1 VAIRRLSPQLTR
13 MNDPTSRSLES
24 RLRTALAG
32 QYRVEGLLGQGGMGS
47 VFRAHD
53 EALDRPV
60 AIKVVAPDVAA
71 SAELRQRFV
80 QESRTVARLRHPHI
94 VAVYTAGEA
103 EGLLYFVMEFVPGE
117 SLRDR
122 LTRVGQ
128 LSEAEAVPI
137 LRDIALALDYAHAQ
151 GLVHRDVK
159 PENVLLDRDTG
170 RAMLT
175 DFGVARAL
183 QGNLQI
189 TGAGFVLGSPRYM
202 SPEQASGDADID
214 GRSDLYS
221 LGLIAVEMLTG
232 APAVDAPTA
241 ASVLVKHLTE
251 AVPSLTGSAPATSPM
266 VATAIDRLL
275 EKDRDARWPHGRA
288 FAAAITG
295 DPMADTPSGPVTRAT
310 PTRHI
315 AAAGA
320 SPGAAVGGAKS
331 AALPRGRRAALLWGG
346 LAIAGLASLAVVLS
360 RPAGAREAER
370 AWLVAPFEVQAP
382 DNSLDWLREGGVN
395 MLTLSLEQWR
405 DLKVVEYERTLDLL
419 RDEKLAEAR
428 RISFDDAERLARRA
442 GVGRVVLGQLTLAG
456 DSLIATATL
465 YDTRAQDVVDR
476 ARVAALRTADPRS
489 VFEQLAGDLLNLAGG
504 PRVSLDLA
512 RQTTNSVDAYRLYLE
527 GLRSLNSWRLDTA
540 DSLFTQAIRRD
551 STFALA
557 YYRRSLGRGWR
568 NWSDTLNVADA
579 ERAVQFAA
587 RLPQRQQ
594 EIVRGHAELTS
605 AFRLL
610 QRGDPDAAR
619 ASLLASHERLA
630 RLVAV
635 DSLDAEAWYAF
646 ADAAYHL
653 VLNTPYGRSP
663 DSTAKYLNQSM
674 RAFQRTIALDST
686 FHLAYEHL
694 VSMYNQA
701 AVPRAFIVL
710 VGDSIKPGG
719 PVAYESRLG
728 TAAQV
733 EALRNAASVRAR
745 DAALGWIAADP
756 DAVQARKA
764 LSDNLLTAGM
774 ADSAIGVL
782 QAAMARSSTNDPSFA
797 WRILAIRARA
807 LRPGT
812 GAEAATMLASTPDDT
827 LRSLTLGERY
837 LILQDAM
844 SIGALTGR
852 PSLIGAAA
860 GTMTRTTDGMDLV
873 PGVKSVA
880 VAQWLS
886 LTMKAS
892 MGIPLTV
899 SDRQQL
905 SGVARQL
912 ESLPPQQR
920 DWLSAYMTFLATRD
934 VQHGEMAVR
943 TLTAQGDST
952 GYPELRALLAFE
964 RRDSVEARRLA
975 RTFPSVDSLRNSRIG
990 TTGLRMVT
998 RAVVLAELGDVR
1010 QALAVLELIDPARFS
1025 LSESVETTWAVY
1037 VRQFMLRGAL
1047 YERIGEPVKAR
1058 QAYER
1063 FLELWRDG
1071 EAPLE
1076 PQLRTA
1082 REAVARLRDAAPR
1095 SVGTSG
1101 GASGAPG
1108 R

>member
-1 VAIRRLSPQLTR
+1 
-13 MNDPTSRSLES
+13 MNDPASRTLES

-94 VAVYTAGEA
+94 VAVYSAGEA
-103 EGLLYFVMEFVPGE
+103 DGLLYFVMEFVPGE

-122 LTRVGQ
+122 LTREGR
-128 LSEAEAVPI
+128 LAEAEAVPI

-251 AVPSLTGSAPATSPM
+251 AVPSLSESAPATSPA
-266 VATAIDRLL
+266 VASAIDRLL
-275 EKDRDARWPHGRA
+275 AKDRDARWPHGRA
-288 FAAAITG
+288 FAAAVTG

-310 PTRHI
+310 PTRLI
-315 AAAGA
+315 
-320 SPGAAVGGAKS
+320 GAASGGKATKTP
-331 AALPRGRRAALLWGG
+331 ALGRRGLLVWGG
-346 LAIAGLASLAVVLS
+346 LAIATLASLAVVLS

-419 RDEKLAEAR
+419 RDERLDEAR

-527 GLRSLNSWRLDTA
+527 GLRSLNSWRLDAA

-653 VLNTPYGRSP
+653 VLNTSYGRSP

-719 PVAYESRLG
+719 PVAYETRLG
-728 TAAQV
+728 TPAQV

-745 DAALGWIAADP
+745 EAAMGWIAADP

-764 LSDNLLTAGM
+764 LADNLLTAGM

-782 QAAMARSSTNDPSFA
+782 QAAMARSSTNDPTFA

-812 GAEAATMLASTPDDT
+812 GAEAATMLAATPDDT
-827 LRSLTLGERY
+827 LRRLAVGERY

-852 PSLIGAAA
+852 PSLISAAA
-860 GTMTRTTDGMDLV
+860 GTMTRATDGMDIV
-873 PGVKSVA
+873 PGVKSAA
-880 VAQWLS
+880 VALWLS

-899 SDRQQL
+899 TDRQQL
-905 SGVARQL
+905 TGVARQL

-934 VQHGEMAVR
+934 VQHGELAVR
-943 TLTAQGDST
+943 TLAAQGDST
-952 GYPELRALLAFE
+952 GYPELRALLAIE
-964 RRDSVEARRLA
+964 RRDSSEARRLA
-975 RTFPSVDSLRNSRIG
+975 RSFPSVDSLRTSRIG

-1010 QALAVLELIDPARFS
+1010 QALAVLELIDPSRFL

-1095 SVGTSG
+1095 SAGTSG
-1101 GASGAPG
+1101 GAPS

>member
-1 VAIRRLSPQLTR
+1 
-13 MNDPTSRSLES
+13 MNDPASRTLES

-94 VAVYTAGEA
+94 VAVYSAGEA
-103 EGLLYFVMEFVPGE
+103 DGLLYFVMEFVPGE

-122 LTRVGQ
+122 LTREGR
-128 LSEAEAVPI
+128 LAEAEAVPI

-251 AVPSLTGSAPATSPM
+251 AVPSLSESAPATSPA
-266 VATAIDRLL
+266 VASAIDRLL
-275 EKDRDARWPHGRA
+275 AKDRDARWPHGRA
-288 FAAAITG
+288 FAAAVTG

-310 PTRHI
+310 PTRLI
-315 AAAGA
+315 
-320 SPGAAVGGAKS
+320 GAASGGKATKTP
-331 AALPRGRRAALLWGG
+331 ARGRRGLLVWGG
-346 LAIAGLASLAVVLS
+346 LAIATLASLAVVLS

-419 RDEKLAEAR
+419 RDERLDEAR

-527 GLRSLNSWRLDTA
+527 GLRSLNSWRLDAA

-653 VLNTPYGRSP
+653 VLNTSYGRSP

-719 PVAYESRLG
+719 PVAYETRLG
-728 TAAQV
+728 TPAQV

-745 DAALGWIAADP
+745 EAAMGWIAADP

-764 LSDNLLTAGM
+764 LADNLLTAGM

-782 QAAMARSSTNDPSFA
+782 QAAMARSSTNDPTFA

-812 GAEAATMLASTPDDT
+812 GAEAATMLAATPDDT
-827 LRSLTLGERY
+827 LRRLAVGERY

-852 PSLIGAAA
+852 PSLISAAA
-860 GTMTRTTDGMDLV
+860 GTMTRATDGMDIV
-873 PGVKSVA
+873 PGVKSAA
-880 VAQWLS
+880 VALWLS

-899 SDRQQL
+899 TDRQQL
-905 SGVARQL
+905 TGVARQL
-912 ESLPPQQR
+912 EGLPPQQR

-943 TLTAQGDST
+943 TLAAQGDST
-952 GYPELRALLAFE
+952 GYPELRALLAIE
-964 RRDSVEARRLA
+964 RRDSSEARRLA
-975 RTFPSVDSLRNSRIG
+975 RSFPSVDSLRTSRIG

-1095 SVGTSG
+1095 SAGTSG
-1101 GASGAPG
+1101 GAPG

>member
-1 VAIRRLSPQLTR
+1 
-13 MNDPTSRSLES
+13 
-24 RLRTALAG
+24 
-32 QYRVEGLLGQGGMGS
+32 MGS

-94 VAVYTAGEA
+94 VAVYSAGEA
-103 EGLLYFVMEFVPGE
+103 DGLLYFVMEFVPGE

-122 LTRVGQ
+122 LTREGH

-175 DFGVARAL
+175 DFGVARGL

-251 AVPSLTGSAPATSPM
+251 AVPSLGASSPTTSP
-266 VATAIDRLL
+266 VVSAAIDRLL
-275 EKDRDARWPHGRA
+275 LKDRDARWPHGRA
-288 FAAAITG
+288 FAAAVTG
-295 DPMADTPSGPVTRAT
+295 DPMADTPSGPVSRAT
-310 PTRHI
+310 PTRLI
-315 AAAGA
+315 
-320 SPGAAVGGAKS
+320 GAASSGTASKPP
-331 AALPRGRRAALLWGG
+331 ARGRRSLLLWGG
-346 LAIAGLASLAVVLS
+346 VAIAALASLAVVLS
-360 RPAGAREAER
+360 RPAGARGAER

-419 RDEKLAEAR
+419 RDEKLDEAR

-527 GLRSLNSWRLDTA
+527 GLRSLNSWRLDAA

-594 EIVRGHAELTS
+594 EIVRGHAELTT

-653 VLNTPYGRSP
+653 VLNTSYGRSP

-719 PVAYESRLG
+719 PVAYETRLG
-728 TAAQV
+728 TPAQV
-733 EALRNAASVRAR
+733 EALRTAASVRAR
-745 DAALGWIAADP
+745 EAAMGWIAADP

-764 LSDNLLTAGM
+764 LADNLLTAGM

-782 QAAMARSSTNDPSFA
+782 QAAMARSSTNDPTFA
-797 WRILAIRARA
+797 WRILAIRARS

-812 GAEAATMLASTPDDT
+812 GAEAATMLAATPDDS
-827 LRSLTLGERY
+827 LRRLAVGERY
-837 LILQDAM
+837 QILQDAM

-852 PSLIGAAA
+852 PSLISAAA
-860 GTMTRTTDGMDLV
+860 GMMTRATDGLDIV
-873 PGVKSVA
+873 PGVKSAA
-880 VAQWLS
+880 VALWLS

-892 MGIPLTV
+892 MGIPLSVT
-899 SDRQQL
+899 DRQQL

-912 ESLPPQQR
+912 EGLPPQQR

-943 TLTAQGDST
+943 TLAAQGDST
-952 GYPELRALLAFE
+952 GYPELRALIAIE
-964 RRDSVEARRLA
+964 RRDSSEARRLA
-975 RTFPSVDSLRNSRIG
+975 RRFPSVDSLRSSRIG

-1047 YERIGEPVKAR
+1047 YERIGEPIKAR

-1101 GASGAPG
+1101 AAGISPG

>member
-1 VAIRRLSPQLTR
+1 MAIRRLSPQLTR
-13 MNDPTSRSLES
+13 MNDPASRTLES

-94 VAVYTAGEA
+94 VAVYSAGEA
-103 EGLLYFVMEFVPGE
+103 DGLLYFVMEFVPGE

-122 LTRVGQ
+122 LTREDR
-128 LSEAEAVPI
+128 LAEAEAVPI

-251 AVPSLTGSAPATSPM
+251 AVPSLSESAPATSPA
-266 VATAIDRLL
+266 VASAIDRLL
-275 EKDRDARWPHGRA
+275 AKDRDARWPHGRA
-288 FAAAITG
+288 FAAAVTG

-310 PTRHI
+310 PTRLI
-315 AAAGA
+315 
-320 SPGAAVGGAKS
+320 GAASSGKATKTP
-331 AALPRGRRAALLWGG
+331 ARGRRGLLVWGG
-346 LAIAGLASLAVVLS
+346 LAIATLASLAVVLS

-419 RDEKLAEAR
+419 RDERLDEAR

-527 GLRSLNSWRLDTA
+527 GLRSLNSWRLDAA

-653 VLNTPYGRSP
+653 VLNTSYGRSP

-719 PVAYESRLG
+719 PVAYETRLG
-728 TAAQV
+728 TPAQV

-745 DAALGWIAADP
+745 EAAMGWIAADP

-764 LSDNLLTAGM
+764 LADNLLTAGM

-782 QAAMARSSTNDPSFA
+782 QAAMARSSTNDPTFA

-812 GAEAATMLASTPDDT
+812 GAEAATMLAATPDDT
-827 LRSLTLGERY
+827 LRRLAVGERY

-852 PSLIGAAA
+852 PSLISAAA
-860 GTMTRTTDGMDLV
+860 GTMTRATDGMDIV
-873 PGVKSVA
+873 PGVKSAA
-880 VAQWLS
+880 VALWLS

-899 SDRQQL
+899 TDRQQL
-905 SGVARQL
+905 TGVARQL
-912 ESLPPQQR
+912 EGLPPQQR

-943 TLTAQGDST
+943 TLAAQGDST
-952 GYPELRALLAFE
+952 GYPELRALLAIE
-964 RRDSVEARRLA
+964 RRDSSEARRLA
-975 RTFPSVDSLRNSRIG
+975 RSFPSVDSLRTSRIG

-1095 SVGTSG
+1095 SAGTSG
-1101 GASGAPG
+1101 GAPG

>member
-1 VAIRRLSPQLTR
+1 
-13 MNDPTSRSLES
+13 MNDPTSRTLES

-122 LTRVGQ
+122 LTRMGH

-251 AVPSLTGSAPATSPM
+251 AVPSLTDSAPATSPM
-266 VATAIDRLL
+266 VAAAIDRLL
-275 EKDRDARWPHGRA
+275 AKDRDARWPHGRA

-310 PTRHI
+310 PTRLI
-315 AAAGA
+315 
-320 SPGAAVGGAKS
+320 GAAS
-331 AALPRGRRAALLWGG
+331 AGMANKALPRGRRGLMLWGG
-346 LAIAGLASLAVVLS
+346 VAIAGLAALAVVLS

-527 GLRSLNSWRLDTA
+527 GLRSLNSWRLDAA

-568 NWSDTLNVADA
+568 NWSDTMNVADA

-610 QRGDPDAAR
+610 QRGDPDGAR
-619 ASLLASHERLA
+619 ATLLASHERLA
-630 RLVAV
+630 RLVSA

-701 AVPRAFIVL
+701 AVPRAFVVL

-728 TAAQV
+728 TPTQV

-745 DAALGWIAADP
+745 EAALGWIAADP

-764 LSDNLLTAGM
+764 LADNLLTAGM

-782 QAAMARSSTNDPSFA
+782 QAAMARSSTNDPTFA
-797 WRILAIRARA
+797 WRILAIRARS

-812 GAEAATMLASTPDDT
+812 GAEAATMLAATPDDS
-827 LRSLTLGERY
+827 LRRLAVGERY

-852 PSLIGAAA
+852 PSLISAAA
-860 GTMTRTTDGMDLV
+860 GTMTRATDGMDIV
-873 PGVKSVA
+873 PGVKSAA

-905 SGVARQL
+905 SSVARQL

-943 TLTAQGDST
+943 TLAAQGDST
-952 GYPELRALLAFE
+952 GYPELRALLAIE

-975 RTFPSVDSLRNSRIG
+975 RTFPSVDTLRTSRIG

>member
-1 VAIRRLSPQLTR
+1 
-13 MNDPTSRSLES
+13 MNDPASRTLES

-60 AIKVVAPDVAA
+60 AIKVVAPEVAA

-94 VAVYTAGEA
+94 VAVYSAGEA
-103 EGLLYFVMEFVPGE
+103 DGLLYFVMEFVPGE

-122 LTRVGQ
+122 LTREGR
-128 LSEAEAVPI
+128 LAEAEAVPI

-251 AVPSLTGSAPATSPM
+251 AVPSLSESAPATSPA
-266 VATAIDRLL
+266 VASAIDRLL
-275 EKDRDARWPHGRA
+275 AKDRDARWPHGRA
-288 FAAAITG
+288 FAAAVTG

-310 PTRHI
+310 PTRLI
-315 AAAGA
+315 
-320 SPGAAVGGAKS
+320 GAASGGKATKTP
-331 AALPRGRRAALLWGG
+331 ARGRRGLLVWGG
-346 LAIAGLASLAVVLS
+346 LAIATLASLAVVLS

-419 RDEKLAEAR
+419 RDERLDEAR

-527 GLRSLNSWRLDTA
+527 GLRSLNSWRLDAA

-653 VLNTPYGRSP
+653 VLNTSYGRSP

-719 PVAYESRLG
+719 PVAYETRLG
-728 TAAQV
+728 TPAQV

-745 DAALGWIAADP
+745 EAAMGWIAADP

-764 LSDNLLTAGM
+764 LADNLLTAGM

-782 QAAMARSSTNDPSFA
+782 QAAMARSSTNDPTFA

-812 GAEAATMLASTPDDT
+812 GAEAATMLAATPDDT
-827 LRSLTLGERY
+827 LRRLAVGERY

-852 PSLIGAAA
+852 PSLISAAA
-860 GTMTRTTDGMDLV
+860 GTMTRATDGMDIV
-873 PGVKSVA
+873 PGVKSAA
-880 VAQWLS
+880 VALWLS

-899 SDRQQL
+899 TDRQQL
-905 SGVARQL
+905 TGVARQL

-934 VQHGEMAVR
+934 VQHGELAVR
-943 TLTAQGDST
+943 TLAAQGDST
-952 GYPELRALLAFE
+952 GYPELRALLAIE
-964 RRDSVEARRLA
+964 RRDSSEARRLA
-975 RTFPSVDSLRNSRIG
+975 RSFPSVDSLRTSRIG

-1010 QALAVLELIDPARFS
+1010 QALAVLELIDPSRFS

-1095 SVGTSG
+1095 SAGTSG
-1101 GASGAPG
+1101 GAPS

>member
-1 VAIRRLSPQLTR
+1 
-13 MNDPTSRSLES
+13 MNDPASRTLES

-94 VAVYTAGEA
+94 VAVYSAGEA
-103 EGLLYFVMEFVPGE
+103 DGLLYFVMEFVPGE

-122 LTRVGQ
+122 LTREGR
-128 LSEAEAVPI
+128 LAEAEAVPI

-251 AVPSLTGSAPATSPM
+251 SVPSLSESAPATSPA
-266 VATAIDRLL
+266 VASAIDRLL
-275 EKDRDARWPHGRA
+275 AKDRDARWPHGRA
-288 FAAAITG
+288 FAAAVTG

-310 PTRHI
+310 PTRLI
-315 AAAGA
+315 
-320 SPGAAVGGAKS
+320 GAASSGKATKTP
-331 AALPRGRRAALLWGG
+331 ARGRRGLLVWGG
-346 LAIAGLASLAVVLS
+346 LAIATLASLAVVLS

-419 RDEKLAEAR
+419 RDERLDEAR

-527 GLRSLNSWRLDTA
+527 GLRSLNSWRLDAA

-653 VLNTPYGRSP
+653 VLNTSYGRSP

-719 PVAYESRLG
+719 PVAYETRLG
-728 TAAQV
+728 TPAQV

-745 DAALGWIAADP
+745 EAAMGWIAADP

-764 LSDNLLTAGM
+764 LADNLLTAGM

-782 QAAMARSSTNDPSFA
+782 QAAMARSSTNDPTFA

-812 GAEAATMLASTPDDT
+812 GAEAATMLAATPDDT
-827 LRSLTLGERY
+827 LRRLAVGERY

-852 PSLIGAAA
+852 PSLISAAA
-860 GTMTRTTDGMDLV
+860 GTMTRATDGMDIV
-873 PGVKSVA
+873 PGVKSAA
-880 VAQWLS
+880 VALWLS

-899 SDRQQL
+899 TDRQQL
-905 SGVARQL
+905 TGVARQL

-934 VQHGEMAVR
+934 VQHGELAVR
-943 TLTAQGDST
+943 TLAAQGDST
-952 GYPELRALLAFE
+952 GYPELRALLAIE
-964 RRDSVEARRLA
+964 RRDSSEARRLA
-975 RTFPSVDSLRNSRIG
+975 RSFPSVDSLRTSRIG

-1010 QALAVLELIDPARFS
+1010 QALAVLELIDPSRFS

-1095 SVGTSG
+1095 SAGTSG
-1101 GASGAPG
+1101 GAPS

>member
-1 VAIRRLSPQLTR
+1 
-13 MNDPTSRSLES
+13 MNDPASRTLES

-94 VAVYTAGEA
+94 VAVYSAGEA
-103 EGLLYFVMEFVPGE
+103 DGLLYFVMEFVPGE

-122 LTRVGQ
+122 LTREDR
-128 LSEAEAVPI
+128 LAEAEAVPI

-251 AVPSLTGSAPATSPM
+251 AVPSLSESAPATSPA
-266 VATAIDRLL
+266 VASAIDRLL
-275 EKDRDARWPHGRA
+275 AKDRDARWPHGRA
-288 FAAAITG
+288 FAAAVTG

-310 PTRHI
+310 PTRLI
-315 AAAGA
+315 
-320 SPGAAVGGAKS
+320 GAASSGKATKTP
-331 AALPRGRRAALLWGG
+331 ARGRRGLLVWGG
-346 LAIAGLASLAVVLS
+346 LAIATLASLAVVLS

-419 RDEKLAEAR
+419 RDERLDEAR

-527 GLRSLNSWRLDTA
+527 GLRSLNSWRLDAA

-653 VLNTPYGRSP
+653 VLNTSYGRSP

-719 PVAYESRLG
+719 PVAYETRLG
-728 TAAQV
+728 TPAQV

-745 DAALGWIAADP
+745 EAAMGWIAADP

-764 LSDNLLTAGM
+764 LADNLLTAGM

-782 QAAMARSSTNDPSFA
+782 QAAMARSSTNDPTFA

-812 GAEAATMLASTPDDT
+812 GAEAATMLAATPDDT
-827 LRSLTLGERY
+827 LRRLAVGERY

-852 PSLIGAAA
+852 PSLISAAA
-860 GTMTRTTDGMDLV
+860 GTMTRATDGMDIV
-873 PGVKSVA
+873 PGVKSAA
-880 VAQWLS
+880 VALWLS

-899 SDRQQL
+899 TDRQQL
-905 SGVARQL
+905 TGVARQL
-912 ESLPPQQR
+912 EGLPPQQR

-943 TLTAQGDST
+943 TLAAQGDST
-952 GYPELRALLAFE
+952 GYPELRALLAIE
-964 RRDSVEARRLA
+964 RRDSSEARRLA
-975 RTFPSVDSLRNSRIG
+975 RSFPSVDSLRTSRIG

-1095 SVGTSG
+1095 SAGTSG
-1101 GASGAPG
+1101 GAPG

>member
-1 VAIRRLSPQLTR
+1 
-13 MNDPTSRSLES
+13 MNDPASRTLES

-94 VAVYTAGEA
+94 VAVYSAGEA
-103 EGLLYFVMEFVPGE
+103 DGLLYFVMEFVPGE

-122 LTRVGQ
+122 LTREGR
-128 LSEAEAVPI
+128 LAEAEAVPI

-251 AVPSLTGSAPATSPM
+251 AVPSLSESAPATSPA
-266 VATAIDRLL
+266 VASAIDRLL
-275 EKDRDARWPHGRA
+275 AKDRDARWPHGRA
-288 FAAAITG
+288 FAAAVTG

-310 PTRHI
+310 PTRLI
-315 AAAGA
+315 
-320 SPGAAVGGAKS
+320 GAASGGKATKTP
-331 AALPRGRRAALLWGG
+331 ARGRRGLLVWGG
-346 LAIAGLASLAVVLS
+346 LAIATLASLAVVLS

-419 RDEKLAEAR
+419 RDERLDEAR

-527 GLRSLNSWRLDTA
+527 GLRSLNSWRLDAA

-653 VLNTPYGRSP
+653 VLNTSYGRSP

-719 PVAYESRLG
+719 PVAYETRLG
-728 TAAQV
+728 TPAQV

-745 DAALGWIAADP
+745 EAAMGWIAADP

-764 LSDNLLTAGM
+764 LADNLLTAGM

-782 QAAMARSSTNDPSFA
+782 QAAMARSSTNDPTFA

-812 GAEAATMLASTPDDT
+812 GAEAATMLAATPDDT
-827 LRSLTLGERY
+827 LRRLAVGERY

-852 PSLIGAAA
+852 PSLISAAA
-860 GTMTRTTDGMDLV
+860 GTMTRATDGMDIV
-873 PGVKSVA
+873 PGVKSAA
-880 VAQWLS
+880 VALWLS

-899 SDRQQL
+899 TDRQQL
-905 SGVARQL
+905 TGVARQL
-912 ESLPPQQR
+912 EGLPPQQR

-934 VQHGEMAVR
+934 VQHGELAVR
-943 TLTAQGDST
+943 TLAAQGDST
-952 GYPELRALLAFE
+952 GYPELRALLAIE
-964 RRDSVEARRLA
+964 RRDSSEARRLA
-975 RTFPSVDSLRNSRIG
+975 RSFPSVDSLRTSRIG

-1010 QALAVLELIDPARFS
+1010 QALAVLELIDPSRFS

-1095 SVGTSG
+1095 SAGTSG
-1101 GASGAPG
+1101 GAPS

>member
-1 VAIRRLSPQLTR
+1 
-13 MNDPTSRSLES
+13 MNDPASRTLES

-94 VAVYTAGEA
+94 VAVYSAGEA
-103 EGLLYFVMEFVPGE
+103 DGLLYFVMEFVPGE

-122 LTRVGQ
+122 LTREGR
-128 LSEAEAVPI
+128 LAEAEAVPI

-251 AVPSLTGSAPATSPM
+251 AVPSLSESAPATSPA
-266 VATAIDRLL
+266 VASAIDRLL
-275 EKDRDARWPHGRA
+275 AKDRDARWPHGRA
-288 FAAAITG
+288 FAAAVTG

-310 PTRHI
+310 PTRLI
-315 AAAGA
+315 
-320 SPGAAVGGAKS
+320 GAASSGKATKTP
-331 AALPRGRRAALLWGG
+331 ARGRRGLLVWGG
-346 LAIAGLASLAVVLS
+346 LAIATLASLAVVLS

-419 RDEKLAEAR
+419 RDERLDEAR

-527 GLRSLNSWRLDTA
+527 GLRSLNSWRLDAA

-653 VLNTPYGRSP
+653 VLNTSYGRSP

-719 PVAYESRLG
+719 PVAYETRLG
-728 TAAQV
+728 TPAQV

-745 DAALGWIAADP
+745 EAAMGWIAADP

-764 LSDNLLTAGM
+764 LADNLLTAGM

-782 QAAMARSSTNDPSFA
+782 QAAMARSSTNDPTFA

-812 GAEAATMLASTPDDT
+812 GAEAATMLAATPDDT
-827 LRSLTLGERY
+827 LRRLAVGERY

-852 PSLIGAAA
+852 PSLISAAA
-860 GTMTRTTDGMDLV
+860 GTMTRATDGMDIV
-873 PGVKSVA
+873 PGVKSAA
-880 VAQWLS
+880 VALWLS

-899 SDRQQL
+899 TDRQQL
-905 SGVARQL
+905 TGVARQL
-912 ESLPPQQR
+912 EGLPPQQR

-943 TLTAQGDST
+943 TLAAQGDST
-952 GYPELRALLAFE
+952 GYPELRALLAIE
-964 RRDSVEARRLA
+964 RRDSSEARRLA
-975 RTFPSVDSLRNSRIG
+975 RSFPSVDSLRTSRIG

-1095 SVGTSG
+1095 SAGTSG
-1101 GASGAPG
+1101 GAPG

>member
-1 VAIRRLSPQLTR
+1 
-13 MNDPTSRSLES
+13 MNDPASRTLES

-94 VAVYTAGEA
+94 VAVYSAGEA
-103 EGLLYFVMEFVPGE
+103 DGLLYFVMEFVPGE

-122 LTRVGQ
+122 LTREGR

-183 QGNLQI
+183 QSNLQI

-251 AVPSLTGSAPATSPM
+251 AVPSLSESAPATSAT
-266 VATAIDRLL
+266 VASAIDRLL
-275 EKDRDARWPHGRA
+275 AKERDARWPHGRA
-288 FAAAITG
+288 FAAAVTG

-310 PTRHI
+310 PTRLI
-315 AAAGA
+315 GAAAGGTA
-320 SPGAAVGGAKS
+320 RKS
-331 AALPRGRRAALLWGG
+331 LPRGRRGLMLWGG
-346 LAIAGLASLAVVLS
+346 VAIAALASLAVVLS
-360 RPAGAREAER
+360 RPAGARAADR

-419 RDEKLAEAR
+419 RDERLDEAR

-527 GLRSLNSWRLDTA
+527 GLRSLNSWRLDAA

-653 VLNTPYGRSP
+653 VLNTSYGRSP

-701 AVPRAFIVL
+701 AVPRAYIVL

-719 PVAYESRLG
+719 PVAYETRLG
-728 TAAQV
+728 TPAQV

-745 DAALGWIAADP
+745 EAAMGWIAADP
-756 DAVQARKA
+756 DAVQARRA
-764 LSDNLLTAGM
+764 LADNLLTAGM

-782 QAAMARSSTNDPSFA
+782 QAAMARSSTNDPTFA
-797 WRILAIRARA
+797 WRILAIRART
-807 LRPGT
+807 LQPGT
-812 GAEAATMLASTPDDT
+812 GAEAATMLAATPDDT
-827 LRSLTLGERY
+827 LRRLTLGERY

-852 PSLIGAAA
+852 PSLITAAA
-860 GTMTRTTDGMDLV
+860 GTMTRATDGMDIV
-873 PGVKSVA
+873 PGVKSAA

-899 SDRQQL
+899 TDRQQL
-905 SGVARQL
+905 TGVARQL

-943 TLTAQGDST
+943 TLAAQGDST
-952 GYPELRALLAFE
+952 GYPELRALLAIE
-964 RRDSVEARRLA
+964 RRDSSEARRLA
-975 RTFPSVDSLRNSRIG
+975 RSFPSVDSLRTSRIG

-1010 QALAVLELIDPARFS
+1010 QALAVLELIDPSRFS

-1047 YERIGEPVKAR
+1047 YERVGEPVKAR

-1071 EAPLE
+1071 EAPLD

-1101 GASGAPG
+1101 GAPG

>member
-1 VAIRRLSPQLTR
+1 MAIRRLSPQLTR
-13 MNDPTSRSLES
+13 MNDPASRTLES

-94 VAVYTAGEA
+94 VAVYSAGEA
-103 EGLLYFVMEFVPGE
+103 DGLLYFVMEFVPGE

-122 LTRVGQ
+122 LTREGR
-128 LSEAEAVPI
+128 LAEAEAVPI

-251 AVPSLTGSAPATSPM
+251 AVPSLSESAPATSPA
-266 VATAIDRLL
+266 VASAIDRLL
-275 EKDRDARWPHGRA
+275 AKDRDARWPHGRA
-288 FAAAITG
+288 FAAAVTG

-310 PTRHI
+310 PTRLI
-315 AAAGA
+315 
-320 SPGAAVGGAKS
+320 GAASSGKATKTP
-331 AALPRGRRAALLWGG
+331 ARGRRGLLVWGG
-346 LAIAGLASLAVVLS
+346 LAIATLASLAVVLS

-419 RDEKLAEAR
+419 RDERLDEAR

-527 GLRSLNSWRLDTA
+527 GLRSLNSWRLDAA

-653 VLNTPYGRSP
+653 VLNTSYGRSP

-719 PVAYESRLG
+719 PVAYETRLG
-728 TAAQV
+728 TPAQV

-745 DAALGWIAADP
+745 EAAMGWIAADP

-764 LSDNLLTAGM
+764 LADNLLTAGM

-782 QAAMARSSTNDPSFA
+782 QAAMARSSTNDPTFA

-812 GAEAATMLASTPDDT
+812 GAEAATMLAATPDDT
-827 LRSLTLGERY
+827 LRRLAVGERY

-852 PSLIGAAA
+852 PSLISAAA
-860 GTMTRTTDGMDLV
+860 GTMTRATDGMDIV
-873 PGVKSVA
+873 PGVKSAA
-880 VAQWLS
+880 VALWLS

-899 SDRQQL
+899 TDRQQL
-905 SGVARQL
+905 TGVARQL
-912 ESLPPQQR
+912 EGLPPQQR

-943 TLTAQGDST
+943 TLAAQGDST
-952 GYPELRALLAFE
+952 GYPELRALLAIE
-964 RRDSVEARRLA
+964 RRDSSEARRLA
-975 RTFPSVDSLRNSRIG
+975 RSFPSVDSLRTSRIG

-1095 SVGTSG
+1095 SAGTSG
-1101 GASGAPG
+1101 GAPG

>member
-1 VAIRRLSPQLTR
+1 
-13 MNDPTSRSLES
+13 MNDPASRTLES

-94 VAVYTAGEA
+94 VAVYSAGEA
-103 EGLLYFVMEFVPGE
+103 DGLLYFVMEFVPGE

-122 LTRVGQ
+122 LTREGR
-128 LSEAEAVPI
+128 LAEAEAVPI

-251 AVPSLTGSAPATSPM
+251 AVPSLSESAPATSPA
-266 VATAIDRLL
+266 VASAIDRLL
-275 EKDRDARWPHGRA
+275 AKDRDARWPHGRA
-288 FAAAITG
+288 FAAAVTG

-310 PTRHI
+310 PTRLI
-315 AAAGA
+315 
-320 SPGAAVGGAKS
+320 GAASGGKATKTP
-331 AALPRGRRAALLWGG
+331 ARGRRGLLVWGG
-346 LAIAGLASLAVVLS
+346 LAIATLASLAVVLS

-419 RDEKLAEAR
+419 RDERLDEAR

-527 GLRSLNSWRLDTA
+527 GLRSLNSWRLDAA

-653 VLNTPYGRSP
+653 VLNTSYGRSP

-719 PVAYESRLG
+719 PVAYETRLG
-728 TAAQV
+728 TPAQV

-745 DAALGWIAADP
+745 EAAMGWIAADP

-764 LSDNLLTAGM
+764 LADNLLTAGM

-782 QAAMARSSTNDPSFA
+782 QAAMARSSTNDPTFA

-812 GAEAATMLASTPDDT
+812 GAEAATMLAATPDDT
-827 LRSLTLGERY
+827 LRRLAVGERY

-852 PSLIGAAA
+852 PSLISAAA
-860 GTMTRTTDGMDLV
+860 GTMTRATDGMDIV
-873 PGVKSVA
+873 PGVKSAA
-880 VAQWLS
+880 VALWLS

-899 SDRQQL
+899 TDRQQL
-905 SGVARQL
+905 TGVARQL
-912 ESLPPQQR
+912 EGLPPQQR

-943 TLTAQGDST
+943 TLAAQGDST
-952 GYPELRALLAFE
+952 GYPELRALLAIE
-964 RRDSVEARRLA
+964 RRDSSEARRLA
-975 RTFPSVDSLRNSRIG
+975 RSFPSVDSLRTSRIG

-1025 LSESVETTWAVY
+1025 LSEPVETTWAVY

-1095 SVGTSG
+1095 SAGTSG
-1101 GASGAPG
+1101 GAPS

>member
-1 VAIRRLSPQLTR
+1 
-13 MNDPTSRSLES
+13 MNDPASRTLES

-103 EGLLYFVMEFVPGE
+103 DGLLYFVMEFVPGE

-122 LTRVGQ
+122 LTRAGR

-251 AVPSLTGSAPATSPM
+251 AVPSLSESAPTTSPV
-266 VATAIDRLL
+266 VASAIDRLL
-275 EKDRDARWPHGRA
+275 AKDRDARWPHGRA
-288 FAAAITG
+288 FAAAVTG

-310 PTRHI
+310 PTRLI
-315 AAAGA
+315 
-320 SPGAAVGGAKS
+320 GAASSGKATKTP
-331 AALPRGRRAALLWGG
+331 ARGRRGLLVWGG
-346 LAIAGLASLAVVLS
+346 LAIATLASLAVALS

-382 DNSLDWLREGGVN
+382 DNSLEWLREGGVN

-419 RDEKLAEAR
+419 RDEKLADAR

-476 ARVAALRTADPRS
+476 ARVAALRNADPRS

-527 GLRSLNSWRLDTA
+527 GLRALNSWRLDAA

-551 STFALA
+551 TTFALA

-579 ERAVQFAA
+579 ERAVQFAE

-610 QRGDPDAAR
+610 QRGDPDGAR
-619 ASLLASHERLA
+619 ATLLASHERLA
-630 RLVAV
+630 RLVSA

-653 VLNTPYGRSP
+653 VLNTGYGRSP

-719 PVAYESRLG
+719 PVAYETRLG
-728 TAAQV
+728 TPAQV

-745 DAALGWIAADP
+745 EAALGWIAADP

-764 LSDNLLTAGM
+764 LADNLLTAGM

-782 QAAMARSSTNDPSFA
+782 QAAMARSSTNDPTFA

-812 GAEAATMLASTPDDT
+812 GAEAATMLAATPDDT
-827 LRSLTLGERY
+827 LRRLPMGERY

-852 PSLIGAAA
+852 PSLISAAA
-860 GTMTRTTDGMDLV
+860 GSMSRATDLDIV
-873 PGVKSVA
+873 PGVKSAA

-899 SDRQQL
+899 ADRQQL
-905 SGVARQL
+905 AGVARQL
-912 ESLPPQQR
+912 EGLPPQQR

-943 TLTAQGDST
+943 TLASQGDST
-952 GYPELRALLAFE
+952 GYPELRALLAIE
-964 RRDSVEARRLA
+964 RRDSSEARRLA

-998 RAVVLAELGDVR
+998 RAVVLAELGEVR

-1095 SVGTSG
+1095 SMGTSGGARG

>member
-1 VAIRRLSPQLTR
+1 
-13 MNDPTSRSLES
+13 MNDPASRTLES

-94 VAVYTAGEA
+94 VAVYAAGEA
-103 EGLLYFVMEFVPGE
+103 DGLLYFVMEFVPGE

-122 LTRVGQ
+122 LTREGR
-128 LSEAEAVPI
+128 LAEAEAVPI

-251 AVPSLTGSAPATSPM
+251 AVPSLSESAPATSPV
-266 VATAIDRLL
+266 VASAIDRLL
-275 EKDRDARWPHGRA
+275 LKDRDARWPHGRA
-288 FAAAITG
+288 FAAAVTG
-295 DPMADTPSGPVTRAT
+295 DPMADTPSGPITRAT
-310 PTRHI
+310 PTRLI
-315 AAAGA
+315 
-320 SPGAAVGGAKS
+320 GAASSEPASKAPV
-331 AALPRGRRAALLWGG
+331 RGRRGLLLWGG
-346 LAIAGLASLAVVLS
+346 VAIAALASLAVVLS

-419 RDEKLAEAR
+419 RDEKLDEAR

-476 ARVAALRTADPRS
+476 ARVAALRNADPRS

-527 GLRSLNSWRLDTA
+527 GLRSLNSWRLDAA
-540 DSLFTQAIRRD
+540 DSLFSQAIRRD

-619 ASLLASHERLA
+619 ASLLASHQRLA
-630 RLVAV
+630 RLVTV

-653 VLNTPYGRSP
+653 VLNTSYGRSP

-719 PVAYESRLG
+719 PVAYETRLG
-728 TAAQV
+728 TPAQV
-733 EALRNAASVRAR
+733 EALRTAASARAR
-745 DAALGWIAADP
+745 EAAMGWIAADP
-756 DAVQARKA
+756 DAAQARKA
-764 LSDNLLTAGM
+764 LADNLLTAGM

-782 QAAMARSSTNDPSFA
+782 QAAMARSSTNDPTFA

-812 GAEAATMLASTPDDT
+812 GAEAATMLAATPDDT
-827 LRSLTLGERY
+827 LRRLAVGERY

-852 PSLIGAAA
+852 PSLISAAA
-860 GTMTRTTDGMDLV
+860 GSMTRTTDGVDIV
-873 PGVKSVA
+873 PGVKSAA
-880 VAQWLS
+880 VALWLS

-892 MGIPLTV
+892 MGIPLTAT
-899 SDRQQL
+899 DRQQL
-905 SGVARQL
+905 AGVARQL
-912 ESLPPQQR
+912 EGLPPQQR

-943 TLTAQGDST
+943 TLAAQGDST
-952 GYPELRALLAFE
+952 GYPELRALLAIE
-964 RRDSVEARRLA
+964 RRDSSEARRLA
-975 RTFPSVDSLRNSRIG
+975 RSFPSVDSLRTSRIG

-1010 QALAVLELIDPARFS
+1010 QALAVLELIDPSRFS

-1076 PQLRTA
+1076 AQLRTA

-1101 GASGAPG
+1101 GAPG

>member
-1 VAIRRLSPQLTR
+1 
-13 MNDPTSRSLES
+13 MNDPASRTLES

-94 VAVYTAGEA
+94 VAVYSAGEA
-103 EGLLYFVMEFVPGE
+103 DGLLYFVMEFVPGE

-122 LTRVGQ
+122 LTREGR
-128 LSEAEAVPI
+128 LGEAEAVPI

-183 QGNLQI
+183 QSNLQI

-251 AVPSLTGSAPATSPM
+251 AVPSLSESAPGTSQA
-266 VATAIDRLL
+266 VASAIDRLL
-275 EKDRDARWPHGRA
+275 AKDRTARWPHGRA
-288 FAAAITG
+288 FAAAVTG
-295 DPMADTPSGPVTRAT
+295 DPMADTPSGPVTGAT
-310 PTRHI
+310 PARLV
-315 AAAGA
+315 GA
-320 SPGAAVGGAKS
+320 TSGGMATKT
-331 AALPRGRRAALLWGG
+331 LPHGRRSLLLWGG
-346 LAIAGLASLAVVLS
+346 LAIAALAALAVVLS

-419 RDEKLAEAR
+419 RDERLDEAR

-527 GLRSLNSWRLDTA
+527 GLRSLNSWRLDAA

-619 ASLLASHERLA
+619 ASLLASHQRLA

-719 PVAYESRLG
+719 PVAYETRLG
-728 TAAQV
+728 TPAQV
-733 EALRNAASVRAR
+733 EALRSAASVRAR
-745 DAALGWIAADP
+745 EAAMGWIAADP
-756 DAVQARKA
+756 DAVQARRA
-764 LSDNLLTAGM
+764 LADNLLTAGM

-782 QAAMARSSTNDPSFA
+782 QAAMARSSTNDPTFA

-812 GAEAATMLASTPDDT
+812 GAEAATMLAATPDDT
-827 LRSLTLGERY
+827 LRRLTVGERF

-852 PSLIGAAA
+852 PSLISAAA
-860 GTMTRTTDGMDLV
+860 GTMTRATDGMDIV
-873 PGVKSVA
+873 PGVKSAA

-892 MGIPLTV
+892 MGVPLTV
-899 SDRQQL
+899 TDRQQL
-905 SGVARQL
+905 AGVARQL

-943 TLTAQGDST
+943 TLAAQGDST
-952 GYPELRALLAFE
+952 GYPELRALLAIE
-964 RRDSVEARRLA
+964 RRDSSEARRLA
-975 RTFPSVDSLRNSRIG
+975 RSFPSVDSLRSSRIG

-1082 REAVARLRDAAPR
+1082 REAVARLRDVAPR

-1101 GASGAPG
+1101 GAPG

>member
-1 VAIRRLSPQLTR
+1 
-13 MNDPTSRSLES
+13 
-24 RLRTALAG
+24 
-32 QYRVEGLLGQGGMGS
+32 
-47 VFRAHD
+47 
-53 EALDRPV
+53 
-60 AIKVVAPDVAA
+60 
-71 SAELRQRFV
+71 
-80 QESRTVARLRHPHI
+80 
-94 VAVYTAGEA
+94 
-103 EGLLYFVMEFVPGE
+103 
-117 SLRDR
+117 
-122 LTRVGQ
+122 
-128 LSEAEAVPI
+128 
-137 LRDIALALDYAHAQ
+137 
-151 GLVHRDVK
+151 
-159 PENVLLDRDTG
+159 
-170 RAMLT
+170 
-175 DFGVARAL
+175 
-183 QGNLQI
+183 
-189 TGAGFVLGSPRYM
+189 
-202 SPEQASGDADID
+202 
-214 GRSDLYS
+214 
-221 LGLIAVEMLTG
+221 
-232 APAVDAPTA
+232 
-241 ASVLVKHLTE
+241 
-251 AVPSLTGSAPATSPM
+251 
-266 VATAIDRLL
+266 
-275 EKDRDARWPHGRA
+275 
-288 FAAAITG
+288 
-295 DPMADTPSGPVTRAT
+295 VTRAT

>member
-1 VAIRRLSPQLTR
+1 